1 MAMSDEL
8 VDQLLGTAKTQE
20 DLFGQD
26 GLIKQISKRFMER
39 LLEMEMT
46 NHLGYAKHAAEGRGS
61 GNSRNGKSKK
71 TVTMSNGEVELEVP
85 RDRNSEFEPILVEKR
100 QSHLKG
106 LDEAV
111 LSLYAKGMTV
121 RDIQSH
127 LNELYGTEISRDLI
141 SAMTDAVLEDVREWR
156 NRPLDKVYPI
166 VFIDGFVA
174 KCRLEGRVCNRTVY
188 VVYGITVSGHKE
200 VLGLSLGENEGAK
213 FWLQVLTEIKNRG
226 VEDILILCADGL
238 KGLPESVEATFPS
251 AIFQT
256 CVVHMVRHSL
266 EYVPYTERKAVAA
279 DLKKIYQSA
288 TRELALEALNAF
300 EDIWGEKYPIIVK
313 SWRNN
318 WERVVPFLDFPID
331 IRKVIYTTN
340 IVESLNST
348 LRKSV
353 RNRGHF
359 PTEDSLMKVLYLAIR
374 NVSKKWT
381 MSIRDWKQ
389 AMNRFAIMFPERF
402 SEKLTTG

>member
-1 MAMSDEL
+1 MIFRKDARNLSRAR
-8 VDQLLGTAKTQE
+8 GTK
-20 DLFGQD
+20 
-26 GLIKQISKRFMER
+26 
-39 LLEMEMT
+39 
-46 NHLGYAKHAAEGRGS
+46 
-61 GNSRNGKSKK
+61 
-71 TVTMSNGEVELEVP
+71 
-85 RDRNSEFEPILVEKR
+85 
-100 QSHLKG
+100 
-106 LDEAV
+106 
-111 LSLYAKGMTV
+111 
-121 RDIQSH
+121 
-127 LNELYGTEISRDLI
+127 
-141 SAMTDAVLEDVREWR
+141 
-156 NRPLDKVYPI
+156 
-166 VFIDGFVA
+166 
-174 KCRLEGRVCNRTVY
+174 
-188 VVYGITVSGHKE
+188 
-200 VLGLSLGENEGAK
+200 
-213 FWLQVLTEIKNRG
+213 
-226 VEDILILCADGL
+226 
-238 KGLPESVEATFPS
+238 
-251 AIFQT
+251 
-256 CVVHMVRHSL
+256 
-266 EYVPYTERKAVAA
+266 
-279 DLKKIYQSA
+279 SA
-288 TRELALEALNAF
+288 TRELALQALNAF